1 MSKNSQAGRRSLA
14 VVAAATV
21 LALAAGGGAVAGS
34 LITSKDIQDKTITSA
49 DLHKNSVKTQKV
61 KDGTL
66 KIQDLNKKAQDAL
79 KKTGPAG
86 PAGPVGPT
94 GPQGP
99 KGDSGTATY
108 AGPNWGIIDRNTEG
122 GGDGFLRAG
131 PTSAAFGVAL
141 SKPPRGIGSLG
152 LRTGS
157 STDKIA
163 FGNEVDYA
171 GTALTS
177 MNTVSYSV
185 YTTGENIG
193 RYNENL
199 PGVTFEIVPGTATG
213 GSINRT
219 YSSLVYVP
227 VQAAAGWSQQNAS
240 TAARWFL
247 TGNAATDI
255 NCTQATYCTLAQ
267 VKAGF
272 PNATVQTVALTKGKD
287 YAFSGAVDAL
297 RLNGDVYDFE
307 PLGVT
312 KTTP

>member
-1 MSKNSQAGRRSLA
+1 MSKFSQAHRRSLA
-14 VVAAATV
+14 VVAAAAV
-21 LALAAGGGAVAGS
+21 LALTAGGGAVAGS
-34 LITSKDIQDKTITSA
+34 LITSKDIQDKTITGA
-49 DLHKNSVKTQKV
+49 DLHKNAVKTQKV

-66 KIQDLNKKAQDAL
+66 KIQDLNQKAQDAL

-86 PAGPVGPT
+86 PAGPK

-99 KGDSGTATY
+99 KGDAGTATY
-108 AGPNWGIIDRNTEG
+108 VGPNWGTIDRNTEG

-131 PTSAAFGVAL
+131 PTSAAFGAAL

-157 STDKIA
+157 GTDKIA

-171 GTALTS
+171 GAALS
-177 MNTVSYSV
+177 GMNTVSYWV

-199 PGVTFEIVPGTATG
+199 PSVTFEIVPGTATG
-213 GSINRT
+213 GSTNRP

-227 VQAAAGWSQQNAS
+227 VQAAPGWSQQDAS

-247 TGNAATDI
+247 TGGAGTDI

-272 PNATVQTVALTKGKD
+272 PDAKVQTVALAKGKD

-307 PLGVT
+307 PLGVI

>member
-1 MSKNSQAGRRSLA
+1 MSTFSQAHRRAFA

-21 LALAAGGGAVAGS
+21 LALAASGGAVAGS

-49 DLHKNSVKTQKV
+49 DLHKNAVKTQKV

-66 KIQDLNKKAQDAL
+66 RLADLDKKANDAI
-79 KKTGPAG
+79 KKGGPAG
-86 PAGPVGPT
+86 PKGPA

-99 KGDSGTATY
+99 KGDPGSATY
-108 AGPNWGIIDRNTEG
+108 VGPNWGILDRNTEG
-122 GGDGFLRAG
+122 AGDGFLRAG
-131 PTSAAFGVAL
+131 PTSAAFGAAL

-157 STDKIA
+157 ASDKIA
-163 FGNEVDYA
+163 FGDEVDYA
-171 GTALTS
+171 GTALTA
-177 MNTVSYSV
+177 MNTVSYWV

-213 GSINRT
+213 GSTNRT

-227 VQAAAGWSQQNAS
+227 VQAAPGWSQQDAS

-247 TGNAATDI
+247 TGSAGTTSAATRSP
-255 NCTQATYCTLAQ
+255 TA
-267 VKAGF
+267 
-272 PNATVQTVALTKGKD
+272 PW
-287 YAFSGAVDAL
+287 
-297 RLNGDVYDFE
+297 RR
-307 PLGVT
+307 
-312 KTTP
+312 

>member
-1 MSKNSQAGRRSLA
+1 VKYLGKFSSRGVALFASASVLA
-14 VVAAATV
+14 V
-21 LALAAGGGAVAGS
+21 AAGGGAVAGS
-34 LITSKDIQDKTITSA
+34 LITGKDIQDKTIRGV
-49 DLHKNSVKTQKV
+49 DLHKNAVKTQKV

-66 KIQDLNKKAQDAL
+66 RIKDLNKKAQDAL
-79 KKTGPAG
+79 EKVG
-86 PAGPVGPT
+86 PAGPVGPK
-94 GPQGP
+94 GP
-99 KGDSGTATY
+99 KGDPGTATY

-122 GGDGFLRAG
+122 NGDGYLRAG
-131 PTSAAFGVAL
+131 PTSAAFGAPL

-157 STDKIA
+157 PTDKVA

-171 GTALTS
+171 GTSLSVLT
-177 MNTVSYSV
+177 TVSYWV

-193 RYNENL
+193 LYNENL
-199 PGVTFEIVPGTATG
+199 PSVAFEIVPGTATG
-213 GSINRT
+213 GSTNRT
-219 YSSLVYVP
+219 YASLVYVP
-227 VQAAAGWSQQNAS
+227 VQAAPGWSQQDAS
-240 TAARWFL
+240 TADRWFL
-247 TGNAATDI
+247 TGGAGTDI
-255 NCTQATYCTLAQ
+255 NCTQASYCTLAE

-272 PNATVQTVALTKGKD
+272 PSAKVQTVALTKGKD